1 MRSGTAEPRRRW
13 DPVDSSAGRRPAT
26 TDDPAVAVADLLA
39 QIIMN
44 VAGPLFWAA
53 LAVGLI
59 TDLLRTGLF
68 G

>member
-1 MRSGTAEPRRRW
+1 MRSGTAEPRRRG
-13 DPVDSSAGRRPAT
+13 PVGISARRWPAT

-39 QIIMN
+39 GIVMN

-53 LAVGLI
+53 LAVGCI
-59 TDLLRTGLF
+59 TDVVRTGLF